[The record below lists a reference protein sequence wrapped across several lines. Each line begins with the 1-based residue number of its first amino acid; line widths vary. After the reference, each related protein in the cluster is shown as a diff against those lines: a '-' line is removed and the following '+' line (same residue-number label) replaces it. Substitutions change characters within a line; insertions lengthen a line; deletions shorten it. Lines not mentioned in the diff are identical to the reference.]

1 MGMEVNIS
9 WLSFSGID
17 EANLGI
23 YGEKYDRKWVIASR
37 GFPSDRGNRL
47 AQLETSGD
55 PVGG

>member
-1 MGMEVNIS
+1 MEVNIS